1 MSRAAERRQTILDA
15 IARSAQVAKRD
26 AADVTLIAVS
36 KGRPMEQIEELI
48 DAGQRDR
55 GPGDG
60 ADGVREVLRASAIL
74 AKAGCRKR

>member
-36 KGRPMEQIEELI
+36 KGRPM
-48 DAGQRDR
+48 
-55 GPGDG
+55 
-60 ADGVREVLRASAIL
+60 
-74 AKAGCRKR
+74 